1 MENNKIRNG
10 GISVAFG
17 MTCELTGGETLSAD
31 LTEIC
36 ICGFGVTFC
45 AIGKDIDKYL
55 DTFSENYFG
64 LGNGVLLDFND

>member
-17 MTCELTGGETLSAD
+17 MTRELTGGETLSAD

-36 ICGFGVTFC
+36 ICGFWVTFC
-45 AIGKDIDKYL
+45 ATGKDIDKYL
-55 DTFSENYFG
+55 DTFSENYLG
-64 LGNGVLLDFND
+64 LEDGALFDFND